1 MSLSCQLSNLSLKK
15 ISKMSQLRKLAFSTT
30 KVKPDAVASLT
41 RLTELRSLR
50 LPWCGLDVDVVSSLV
65 HVFNHLKKL
74 EEVDIHSYYLSDE
87 VVESLVSSNPSLH
100 HINISRSNSLTITR
114 SSLCLESAQAKMK
127 SKFFRQENFDG
138 VQVSVTK
145 KN

>member
-1 MSLSCQLSNLSLKK
+1 MSST
-15 ISKMSQLRKLAFSTT
+15 ISKSWRKLISIPT
-30 KVKPDAVASLT
+30 
-41 RLTELRSLR
+41 
-50 LPWCGLDVDVVSSLV
+50 
-65 HVFNHLKKL
+65 
-74 EEVDIHSYYLSDE
+74 YLSDE

-114 SSLCLESAQAKMK
+114 SSLCLERTQAKMK

-145 KN
+145 KTSRSINLIAENCPQLTHIENEYCLEFSSNNIQKLITACPKLTYANYRRTK